1 MVEDEMILK
10 LFFQR
15 SQQAVRELDDKYGK
29 SCYRLS
35 YRIVGDRQDA
45 EECVNDSY
53 LGAWQSIPP
62 ERPCPLLPYLLKI
75 VRNISLK
82 LYWKKNAVKRRT
94 ACQAALEEVEG
105 FLADSRT
112 PEGEVEVREL
122 ARLLERFLDSLTPE
136 NRVIFLRRYWFLDSY
151 REIAVA
157 VGLTEKNVSVR
168 LARTRRRMKE
178 YLVEQEVLV

>member
-1 MVEDEMILK
+1 MKDEMILE
-10 LFFQR
+10 LFFRR
-15 SQQAVRELDDKYGK
+15 SQQAVRELDHKYGK
-29 SCYRLS
+29 PCYRLS

-82 LYWKKNAVKRRT
+82 LYWKKNAAKRRT
-94 ACQAALEEVEG
+94 ACQVALEEVEG

-112 PEGEVEVREL
+112 PQEEVEAREL
-122 ARLLERFLDSLTPE
+122 ARLLEGFLDTLTPE

-151 REIAVA
+151 REIAAA
-157 VGLTEKNVSVR
+157 VGLTEKNISVR

-178 YLVEQEVLV
+178 YLAEQEVLV